1 MTSDDLSY
9 QVSVAEYEYSA
20 LLYLTRYGSAA
31 PTDGTGA
38 ADAGAT
44 AGGGAAGSAAAAPV
58 GDFEGGRLVFHDS
71 DADRVVLPEPGVL
84 VAFESGA
91 PNLHAVQRVT
101 RGSRFALTMW
111 FTSKSEMA
119 GAPVDPTHAAMQ
131 QWAAALPDPC
141 VDAPSSITPPLT
153 TAPSEVISGHQRT
166 SVLATAPPPP
176 LAPLPA
182 PPTSRLPSREES
194 LVSAAI
200 CSLPAN
206 DPLNRALVI
215 ANAAGGHQLGAILE
229 RALGIPAAQAFAT
242 PRPPPGQPSPPLRL
256 VNGGGSALLASRVG
270 ALDALQTTLLRARAE
285 RAAQQHAK
293 RPTPTLAVPGLL
305 PPPPDPPP
313 DPLLGPD
320 APAPAKSGDDAF
332 SVFDF

>member
-111 FTSKSEMA
+111 FTSKSEMP

-176 LAPLPA
+176 LPPLPA

-242 PRPPPGQPSPPLRL
+242 PRPPPGQPSPPLLPSPALPSAAGVAVETERD
-256 VNGGGSALLASRVG
+256 GSRG
-270 ALDALQTTLLRARAE
+270 E
-285 RAAQQHAK
+285 R
-293 RPTPTLAVPGLL
+293 RII
-305 PPPPDPPP
+305 
-313 DPLLGPD
+313 
-320 APAPAKSGDDAF
+320 
-332 SVFDF
+332 

>member
-1 MTSDDLSY
+1 MTADD

-31 PTDGTGA
+31 PTEEGGTGA
-38 ADAGAT
+38 TADGA
-44 AGGGAAGSAAAAPV
+44 AAGGAAAGVAAAAPV
-58 GDFEGGRLVFHDS
+58 GDFEGGRLVFHDL

-111 FTSKSEMA
+111 FTSKAEMP
-119 GAPVDPTHAAMQ
+119 GAAVDPTHAAMQ
-131 QWAAALPDPC
+131 QWAAALPDPR

-153 TAPSEVISGHQRT
+153 AAPSEVISGHQRT

-176 LAPLPA
+176 LPPLPA
-182 PPTSRLPSREES
+182 PPSSRLPSREES

-229 RALGIPAAQAFAT
+229 RALGIPAALAFAT
-242 PRPPPGQPSPPLRL
+242 PRPPPGQPPPPLRL
-256 VNGGGSALLASRVG
+256 VDGVGGALLASRVG
-270 ALDALQTTLLRARAE
+270 ALDALQTTQLRARAE
-285 RAAQQHAK
+285 RAAQQRAK
-293 RPTPTLAVPGLL
+293 RPTPTQAVPGLQ
-305 PPPPDPPP
+305 PPPPDPLPAPP
-313 DPLLGPD
+313 VGAD